1 MSCSCNIESK
11 FVRLLLG
18 MFWLLLETVLFTC
31 VCVFAVLSIAFFG
44 ALGVIVEGR
53 AECASLGNHSTL
65 DAFDVV
71 IEYDRMFAG
80 WMKLLS
86 THDG

>member
-1 MSCSCNIESK
+1 M
-11 FVRLLLG
+11 LLG
-18 MFWLLLETVLFTC
+18 RFRLLLETVSSVC

-44 ALGVIVEGR
+44 ALCVIVEGR

-71 IEYDRMFAG
+71 IEYERMFAG

-86 THDG
+86 MHDG

>member
-1 MSCSCNIESK
+1 MLLGR
-11 FVRLLLG
+11 FRLLLK
-18 MFWLLLETVLFTC
+18 TVSSAC

-44 ALGVIVEGR
+44 ALSVIVEGR
-53 AECASLGNHSTL
+53 AECACLGNHSAL
-65 DAFDVV
+65 DVFDVV
-71 IEYDRMFAG
+71 IEYERMFAG

>member
-1 MSCSCNIESK
+1 M
-11 FVRLLLG
+11 LLG
-18 MFWLLLETVLFTC
+18 RFRLLLETVSSVC

-53 AECASLGNHSTL
+53 AECVSLGNHSTL

-71 IEYDRMFAG
+71 IEYKRIFAG